1 MFKIVRRGLPIRI
14 VEDIR
19 DLWAFRFMSIAEEK
33 GIEMTAMVNQ
43 SSVSARVLEKAIVAL
58 QMEEMLTK
66 PGPHI
71 KYQLIYLL

>member
-33 GIEMTAMVNQ
+33 GIEIKSLEDLNNFIISEMQ
-43 SSVSARVLEKAIVAL
+43 SKDLTIIFTVL
-58 QMEEMLTK
+58 
-66 PGPHI
+66 
-71 KYQLIYLL
+71 